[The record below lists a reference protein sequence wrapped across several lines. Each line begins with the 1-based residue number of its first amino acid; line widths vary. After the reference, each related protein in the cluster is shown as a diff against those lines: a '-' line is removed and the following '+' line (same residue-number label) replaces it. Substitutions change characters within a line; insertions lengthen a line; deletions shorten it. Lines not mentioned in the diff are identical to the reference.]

1 MGKDTGVRFWVLGSM
16 RVEQRPVDGRLRR
29 ILLGLLLAGAN
40 ELVHSDVLIDSLWG
54 GRAEPR
60 ALPKL
65 QLHVHKLRRL
75 LGDPERVGFEQGG
88 YRLRVE
94 PGELDAALFESM
106 AAEAEDVGVRDPD
119 RCVEVARAA
128 LALWRGMP
136 YDGVD
141 VPVIVDGA
149 ARLAERRLDLL
160 EQLYQAE
167 LARRRYSVVAG
178 ELSGLVA
185 AHPLRERLHALLMVA
200 LYRSGRSAE
209 ALEAYQRARRA
220 AADELGLE
228 PGPELRELERRV
240 LNGEP
245 DQLSD
250 ATR

>member
-1 MGKDTGVRFWVLGSM
+1 M
-16 RVEQRPVDGRLRR
+16 
-29 ILLGLLLAGAN
+29 
-40 ELVHSDVLIDSLWG
+40 
-54 GRAEPR
+54 
-60 ALPKL
+60 
-65 QLHVHKLRRL
+65 
-75 LGDPERVGFEQGG
+75 FEQGG

-106 AAEAEDVGVRDPD
+106 AAEAEDVGARDPD
-119 RCVEVARAA
+119 RCVEVARGA

-141 VPVIVDGA
+141 IPVIVDGA
-149 ARLAERRLDLL
+149 ARL
-160 EQLYQAE
+160 
-167 LARRRYSVVAG
+167 
-178 ELSGLVA
+178 
-185 AHPLRERLHALLMVA
+185 
-200 LYRSGRSAE
+200 AE

-228 PGPELRELERRV
+228 LGPELRELERRV